1 MRLCEYV
8 SLGKPHRDWV
18 KAVKERDNYTCQ
30 DCGATGVEMC
40 AFHLK
45 PPFGGHN
52 EDSLDDGI
60 TVCRPCLRRR
70 CPWTLPKA
78 EREEG
83 A

>member
-1 MRLCEYV
+1 MKKYESV
-8 SLGKPHRDWV
+8 SLLKPHRDWV

-45 PPFGGHN
+45 NGRNNDDGI
-52 EDSLDDGI
+52 DDGI

-70 CPWTLPKA
+70 CPWTLPK
-78 EREEG
+78 EQEG